1 MLGIPLGLLYCNA
14 AEWLIHKHV
23 LHPAGR
29 KKGSSFPAREIS
41 KLFRF
46 HWMEHHRECR
56 LHDMKDEA
64 YERSVFG
71 DHAQGREA
79 LALTLGTLAHLP
91 LFPVAP
97 FFTATVVYGAVNY
110 YRTHKRAHLDPAWG
124 KENLPWHYDHHMAP
138 DQDANWCVTR
148 PFFDHVMDTRKPYV
162 GTTDELLAMQ
172 RREARKAKREEA
184 LRSQESEES
193 AALGWVSPQAA

>member
-1 MLGIPLGLLYCNA
+1 MGTAQKREVVMLGIPLGLLYCNA

-29 KKGSSFPAREIS
+29 KKGSW
-41 KLFRF
+41 FRF

-110 YRTHKRAHLDPAWG
+110 YRAHKRAHLDPAWG

-138 DQDANWCVTR
+138 DQDANWCVTK
-148 PFFDHVMDTRKPYV
+148 PFFDHLMGTRNPYV
-162 GTTDELLAMQ
+162 GTADEQLAMQ

-184 LRSQESEES
+184 KASDAGLNLSLTPTER
-193 AALGWVSPQAA
+193 AA